1 MIQHS
6 ILYLI
11 MLGAAIAAPAS
22 ADYKTEASHVY
33 AMENFPVNP
42 LARYGLPE
50 MAQLWSDEHR
60 FDVYFKVEGYINE
73 ALAAAGLVDK
83 GLPERY
89 WKNGKFNVAKIR
101 EAEKETQHEFLAFLK
116 VIGDTLGDDAKSVH
130 YGITSSNI
138 LDTGFNVQLAES
150 IDLIDKEIDSLI
162 KALTKIATENKDV
175 LCMGHTHGMH
185 AEPLSFGVKM
195 LRFVSEFKRAKERL
209 AIAKKEISIASIAG
223 AVGNFVNI
231 TPDIESYVATELGFE
246 VEPVSSQVVPR
257 DRYAMLFSVIGI
269 IGSSLENLATEVRH
283 LQRSEVGEVQE
294 PFRAGKQKGSSAMP
308 HKRNP
313 IKCENLVGMARILR
327 SLVMPSMEN
336 QTLWHERDMSHS
348 SVERFTAT
356 ESMILS
362 HYALNMMA
370 KIIDGLVI
378 HKDRMQKN
386 IDESKYVFFSQQ
398 LMLRLVDKGMQRD
411 KAYRTIQKTA
421 HAALDSGKD
430 FRDEVKSVKEIT
442 DKLSP
447 QDLDKIFDLAYYRQ
461 NVNVIFKRV
470 LG

>member
-1 MIQHS
+1 
-6 ILYLI
+6 

-22 ADYKTEASHVY
+22 SESKPESSHVY

-50 MAQLWSDEHR
+50 MAQIWSDEHR
-60 FDVYFKVEGYINE
+60 FEVYFKVEGYINE
-73 ALAAAGLVDK
+73 ALATAGLVDK
-83 GLPERY
+83 GLPDRY
-89 WKNGKFNVAKIR
+89 WKNGKFDVAKIR

-116 VIGDTLGDDAKSVH
+116 VVGDTLGDDAKSVH
-130 YGITSSNI
+130 YGITSSNV

-150 IDLIDKEIDSLI
+150 IDLLDKELDSLI
-162 KALTKIATENKDV
+162 KALTKVATENKDV

-195 LRFVSEFKRAKERL
+195 LRFVSEFKRAKDRL
-209 AIAKKEISIASIAG
+209 AVAKKEISVTSIAG

-231 TPDIESYVATELGFE
+231 SPDIEAHVAKKLGFTI
-246 VEPVSSQVVPR
+246 EPVSSQVVPR

-269 IGSSLENLATEVRH
+269 MGSSLENLATEIRH

-313 IKCENLVGMARILR
+313 IKSENLVGMARILR
-327 SLVMPSMEN
+327 SLVNPSMEN

-356 ESMILS
+356 EGMILS
-362 HYALNMMA
+362 HYALNMIA
-370 KIIDGLVI
+370 KIMDGLVI
-378 HKDRMQKN
+378 HRDRMQKN
-386 IDESKYVFFSQQ
+386 IDDSKYAFFSQQ

-411 KAYRTIQKTA
+411 EAYRIIQKTA
-421 HAALDSGKD
+421 HAALDSGKN
-430 FRDEVKSVKEIT
+430 FTDEVRNVKEIT

-447 QDLDKIFDLAYYRQ
+447 QDLDKIFDLSYYRQ
-461 NVNVIFKRV
+461 NVDIIFKRV